1 MATSKP
7 RITITLEPEHYAVVK
22 RLADLQETSMSKIIT
37 QFFGEVSPILS
48 RVADTLEAARR
59 ASDDARAKFVRTAE
73 VAEQELRPLAEAVRN
88 QFDFFAEE
96 LSRLSEPAE
105 PKNPRCVITGVKY
118 PNEGDKQG
126 RADGVKVHR
135 KGVK

>member
-22 RLADLQETSMSKIIT
+22 RLADLQEMSMSKIIT

-73 VAEQELRPLAEAVRN
+73 VAEEELRPLAETVRN
-88 QFDFFAEE
+88 QFDFFAGE

-105 PKNPRCVITGVKY
+105 PKNPRPVITGVKY

-126 RADGVKVHR
+126 RADGVTVHQ